1 MERAKENLQGIK
13 QERKAA
19 DKNNERAREKAKR
32 LTSGDKE
39 AGNQVSSGAHQ
50 LVSLEDISTSNTTQ
64 NGQVVIKNE
73 NIIYTH
79 ICIYI
84 CV

>member
-13 QERKAA
+13 QERKAT

-50 LVSLEDISTSNTTQ
+50 LVTKLSALKTYL
-64 NGQVVIKNE
+64 QVILHK
-73 NIIYTH
+73 TGRL
-79 ICIYI
+79 
-84 CV
+84 